1 MSATKSTY
9 EEHAVGQRA
18 KRRQNEQFFRTSK
31 RGFRS
36 SSYNKQKSHKGRVR
50 LLQEKEY

>member
-1 MSATKSTY
+1 MY

-18 KRRQNEQFFRTSK
+18 KRRQNKQFFRTSK

-36 SSYNKQKSHKGRVR
+36 SSYNKEKSHSGVKVR